1 MQDKKL
7 SLLERWDSLTTR
19 LTPLLTDEDKRARV
33 QYLGVTLLLGV
44 ISLLIVILNV
54 ATHKGALTTLAT
66 LFYAVL
72 SFGNAFLFW
81 RYGKQHVRLLSI
93 VFITQMIGMFIFFI
107 VVGRPDGFP
116 TLWICLLPACGMLL
130 FGMRRGV
137 ILCIVMFFI
146 LAFFFWLPL
155 GRSMLQYD
163 YSETFMMRFPMFF
176 MASFLLSVLLEY
188 IRFVTQRELDR
199 LREKYSFAAS
209 HDYLTSILNRAGFKE
224 RYNQA
229 KRSGRQTVM
238 MIDIDHFKYVND
250 HYGHEIGDL
259 VLTETAQTISDNV
272 KGVVCRWG
280 GEEFVVWVSVPVDG
294 NALGE
299 TVRRAVEG
307 HIVRIPGSNR
317 SLSVTISVGVASGPP
332 DSVIDVLVKRAD
344 LRMFDAKDNGRNRV
358 VGEPEGGDPM

>member
-1 MQDKKL
+1 M
-7 SLLERWDSLTTR
+7 
-19 LTPLLTDEDKRARV
+19 
-33 QYLGVTLLLGV
+33 
-44 ISLLIVILNV
+44 
-54 ATHKGALTTLAT
+54 
-66 LFYAVL
+66 
-72 SFGNAFLFW
+72 
-81 RYGKQHVRLLSI
+81 
-93 VFITQMIGMFIFFI
+93 TQ
-107 VVGRPDGFP
+107 
-116 TLWICLLPACGMLL
+116 
-130 FGMRRGV
+130 
-137 ILCIVMFFI
+137 FFI